1 MKKHSKKWNINK
13 LYHKEDNLVMSSEF
27 SKNREELKPKYS
39 HCERCGE
46 VLKEF
51 EITQNYCIDCYE
63 ILA

>member
-1 MKKHSKKWNINK
+1 
-13 LYHKEDNLVMSSEF
+13 MSSEF